1 MRIILILLQLHDFRS
16 SLLSEQEFKFLYR
29 LSVALSIDSA
39 DVNCIAPLKSV
50 DQQCLSCKFN
60 TDFQRYPTP
69 EPQLA
74 SENSRCC
81 NEEPDLLMMWPSY
94 FVQQQ
99 LILEKSVT
107 WNFSKRI
114 FSSFT
119 IFLFLL
125 PRAGRTILPRM
136 SLLLRRPFLYVKGL
150 ITLQHRKEWNT
161 FITLLQ
167 ENL

>member
-1 MRIILILLQLHDFRS
+1 M
-16 SLLSEQEFKFLYR
+16 
-29 LSVALSIDSA
+29 ALSIDSA
-39 DVNCIAPLKSV
+39 DVNCIASLKSV

-94 FVQQQ
+94 FVQQ

-114 FSSFT
+114 FSSFM

-125 PRAGRTILPRM
+125 PQAGRTILPRM

-150 ITLQHRKEWNT
+150 ITLQHRNGAHLSHYFRKSSSLPINGFWDNMSY
-161 FITLLQ
+161 FGSQIPK
-167 ENL
+167 